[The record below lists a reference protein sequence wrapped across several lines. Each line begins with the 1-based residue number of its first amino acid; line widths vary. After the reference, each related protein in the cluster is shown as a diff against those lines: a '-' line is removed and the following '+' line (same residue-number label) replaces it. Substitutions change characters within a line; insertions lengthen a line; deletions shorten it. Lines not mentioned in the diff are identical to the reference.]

1 MIPFII
7 VLAIGLFSVPYQLS
21 KPFENRAISR
31 VRQLNVTELD
41 SDLRERS
48 FAAWVRQLVGPRA
61 GITWQL
67 TECGEPTAT
76 PGSRGDIQSDIWA
89 CVEMSAI
96 LPDERKVVVLTRV
109 GSFKRGLNGEPKFQ
123 FAMVESNGDIFEV
136 MRLRDLPQMLR
147 KPLLRSSEKRS
158 YSPPSVALVLPVTSS
173 TYQLPVESKPF
184 PSRVLLDVPLL
195 IITSVEPPVP
205 AIVQP
210 MKVSESVLLGS
221 VLTRVLPE
229 YPKFADQ
236 NRVSGEVKIDVTID
250 SNGRVIAAQAI
261 SGPFLLRS
269 PVEEAIRKWVFKP
282 TLLNKAP
289 VSIRGI
295 MTFNF
300 KKP

>member
-1 MIPFII
+1 MIPSII
-7 VLAIGLFSVPYQLS
+7 VLVIGLCIVPSQLS
-21 KPFENRAISR
+21 RPSENQAISR
-31 VRQLNVTELD
+31 VRQLNVTQLD

-67 TECGEPTAT
+67 TECGEQAAPR
-76 PGSRGDIQSDIWA
+76 GSREDILA

-136 MRLRDLPQMLR
+136 TRLRDLPQMLR
-147 KPLLRSSEKRS
+147 KPLLISTEKRS
-158 YSPPSVALVLPVTSS
+158 YRYAPAAVVLPVTSFG
-173 TYQLPVESKPF
+173 YQLTAEAKPL
-184 PSRVLLDVPLL
+184 PSRSLLDLPLV
-195 IITSVEPPVP
+195 IVTSVEPPPVP
-205 AIVQP
+205 VIARP
-210 MKVSESVLLGS
+210 LGVSESALLGS

-229 YPKFADQ
+229 YPQFADQ
-236 NRVSGEVKIDVTID
+236 NRVSGEVKVALTID
-250 SNGRVIAAQAI
+250 TNGRVIAAQAI

-269 PVEEAIRKWVFKP
+269 PVEEAVRKWVFKP
-282 TLLNKAP
+282 TTLNKVP
-289 VSIRGI
+289 VTVRGI
-295 MTFNF
+295 LTFNF